1 MFGTLAARIAA
12 NVTVTKTGCHEWQ
25 GKKVK
30 SSGGQFYGRINIYEG
45 GKTVSKLVHRVVLEL
60 ALGRKLRPDEVGMH
74 QCDNTICCNPKHLK
88 AGTQTANMA
97 EMVQRG
103 RDAAARRK
111 AAAAAV

>member
-1 MFGTLAARIAA
+1 MFGTMQARIAA
-12 NVTVTKTGCHEWQ
+12 NVIVTKTGCHEWQ

-30 SSGGQFYGRINIYEG
+30 SAGGKFYGRINVYEN

-60 ALGRKLRPDEVGMH
+60 TLKRKLRANEVGMH
-74 QCDNTICCNPKHLK
+74 QCDNTICCNAKHLK

-111 AAAAAV
+111 QAEGK

>member
-12 NVTVTKTGCHEWQ
+12 NVIVTKTGCHEWQ

-30 SSGGQFYGRINIYEG
+30 SAGGKFYGRMNVYEG

-60 ALGRKLRPDEVGMH
+60 ALGRKLKADEVVMH
-74 QCDNTICCNPKHLK
+74 QCDNPICCNKAHLK

-103 RDAAARRK
+103 RDAAARRR